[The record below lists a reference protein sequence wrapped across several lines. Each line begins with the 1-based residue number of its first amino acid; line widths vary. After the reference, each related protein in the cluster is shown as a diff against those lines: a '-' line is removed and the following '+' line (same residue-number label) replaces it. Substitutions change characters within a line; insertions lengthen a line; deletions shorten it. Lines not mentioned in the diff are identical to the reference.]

1 MAGFTAS
8 KILSKLGLNIE
19 EMYFELDGTFPNHE
33 ADPLKEKNVV
43 EIKERVVEE
52 KFDLGLAFD
61 GDADRVFFIDE
72 TTGFVAGDVTVAGDV
87 DEAPDT
93 EVLSFTAAGTVKTT
107 RKRFDAGTLTAFSS
121 TLPGTVTVLA
131 RAVGAGGDRL
141 NINTTVITGW
151 PARFDR
157 GRGRWRNLAQ
167 GTQQVEQTRF
177 YVDYTTVWDPRDGD
191 TIVNDKN
198 LEEFL
203 VIGSPDLHGARLIAH
218 HWEIE
223 VRRREQSST
232 T

>member
-1 MAGFTAS
+1 MTITGMSDRVITVYRKTAVVIDAVVAS
-8 KILSKLGLNIE
+8 GAIAIDRQNTKNAMIE
-19 EMYFELDGTFPNHE
+19 
-33 ADPLKEKNVV
+33 V
-43 EIKERVVEE
+43 EI
-52 KFDLGLAFD
+52 G
-61 GDADRVFFIDE
+61 G
-72 TTGFVAGDVTVAGDV
+72 TGFVAGTVTVAGDI
-87 DEAPDT
+87 DGAPDT
-93 EVLSFTAAGTVKTT
+93 EVLSFTASGTVKTT

-141 NINTTVITGW
+141 NIASTVITGW

-157 GRGRWRNLAQ
+157 GRGRWRNQAQ

-177 YVDYTTVWDPRDGD
+177 YVDYTTVWDPREGD
-191 TIVNDKN
+191 TIVNEDS

-203 VIGSPDLHGARLIAH
+203 VIGVPDLHGARRIAH

>member
-1 MAGFTAS
+1 MTITGMSDRTITVYRKTSAVIDAIGAS
-8 KILSKLGLNIE
+8 GAIAIDRQSTKDALIE
-19 EMYFELDGTFPNHE
+19 VQIG
-33 ADPLKEKNVV
+33 
-43 EIKERVVEE
+43 
-52 KFDLGLAFD
+52 G
-61 GDADRVFFIDE
+61 
-72 TTGFVAGDVTVAGDV
+72 TGFVAGDVTVAGDV